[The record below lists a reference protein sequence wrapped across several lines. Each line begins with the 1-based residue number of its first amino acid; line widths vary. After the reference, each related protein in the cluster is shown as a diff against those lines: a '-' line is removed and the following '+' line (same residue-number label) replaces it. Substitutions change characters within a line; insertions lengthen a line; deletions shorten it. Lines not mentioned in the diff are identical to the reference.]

1 MSRALRSH
9 EETRAAVLRTF
20 IVLAL
25 GAWVIAG
32 TLPGLSLLWNSGDV
46 SWGANGALGFDTDYN
61 GVIRSV
67 TPGSEGFKAGLRA
80 GDRID
85 LGRTAAE
92 DRRFIAASPARIPA
106 GQQVRFYA
114 MGNGG
119 SRLVTLVSPH
129 VGMPPVPRINL
140 ALRTIAAIIFVV
152 VGGALCLLRPSRMTW
167 GFFFYCVGFS
177 PGIAFSSLSRYPS
190 LGPYAAYLII
200 SDLLTA
206 AATVGILIFAL
217 EFLREHPGPWR
228 RLLERAA
235 PVIFLA
241 FAWLIIYPDVANI
254 LLGVPSERWQ
264 ELMLVLQGAVLALSI
279 AITIDTYIRGDLENR
294 PRIQWVVVGLI
305 VGILGSYAGSLLL
318 FSSVL
323 PYSAPH
329 WAAGVLL
336 LFNVSL
342 PITVAYAVVRHRV
355 LNITFVASRAL
366 VYGVMTF
373 MLGTAFALIS
383 YFIGQELEAT
393 RLASLLEIIA
403 AIALSFW
410 LESLRNRIAYFI
422 DGIFF
427 HQRKIAMRRIA
438 QTAAS
443 MAHAQS
449 EATLD
454 AFLTREPLEALDLAS
469 AALFRRAEDLS
480 LQRSAS
486 IGWAAGCLEK
496 VEHDD
501 PLALALEAG
510 QEPLRPSDMGWL
522 PAGLPA
528 DRCQAAIAMPLVVRR
543 QLVGFVLY
551 GAHRNGADLDPEEVK
566 SLCDLAVAAAAAYD
580 HLRAEALTDE
590 VQALKTQLAAMQAA
604 QPVLLPLRPT
614 AP

>member
-9 EETRAAVLRTF
+9 EETRAAVIRTLL
-20 IVLAL
+20 VLAL
-25 GAWVIAG
+25 GAWVIVC

-46 SWGANGALGFDTDYN
+46 SWGVNGALGFDTDYD
-61 GVIRSV
+61 GAIKSV
-67 TPGSEGFKAGLRA
+67 TPDSEAYKAGLRP

-85 LGRTAAE
+85 LGRTNAD
-92 DRRFIAASPARIPA
+92 DRRLIAASPARIPA
-106 GQQVRFYA
+106 GQRVRFYVVTRS
-114 MGNGG
+114 G
-119 SRLVTLVSPH
+119 SRLVTLIAPH
-129 VGMPPVPRINL
+129 ADMAAVPKINL
-140 ALRTIAAIIFVV
+140 VLRTIASIIFVL

-167 GFFFYCVGFS
+167 GFFFYCLGFS

-190 LGPYAAYLII
+190 LVPYATYLIV

-217 EFLREHPGPWR
+217 EFLRDHPGPWR
-228 RLLERAA
+228 RLLERLS
-235 PVIFLA
+235 PLLFLM
-241 FAWLIIYPDVANI
+241 FAGLIVYPDVANI
-254 LLGVPSERWQ
+254 LLGVRAERWQ
-264 ELMLVLQGAVLALSI
+264 ELMLVLQGAVFALSI
-279 AITIDTYIRGDLENR
+279 GITIDTYIRGDVENR

-305 VGILGSYAGSLLL
+305 IGILGSYLGSLLL

-336 LFNVSL
+336 LFNVCL

-355 LNITFVASRAL
+355 LDITFVASRAL
-366 VYGVMTF
+366 IYGVMTF
-373 MLGTAFALIS
+373 LLGTAFALIS

-410 LESLRNRIAYFI
+410 LESLRNRISLFI

-427 HQRKIAMRRIA
+427 HQRKIGMRRIA

-469 AALFRRAEDLS
+469 AALFRRTENGA

-486 IGWAAGCLEK
+486 IGWPAGCLEK
-496 VEHDD
+496 LEHDD

-510 QEPLRPSDMGWL
+510 QEPLRPSDMGWQ

-528 DRCQAAIAMPLVVRR
+528 DCFHPVVAMPLVVRR
-543 QLVGFVLY
+543 QLVGMVLY
-551 GAHRNGADLDPEEVK
+551 GAHRNGADLDPEEIK

-590 VQALKTQLAAMQAA
+590 VQALKTQLAAMETA
-604 QPVLLPLRPT
+604 QPALLPLRP
-614 AP
+614 AVP